1 MEVPTVEQKEG
12 KCSCLSFKQNQLAL
26 ILAWQTLCFPSKA
39 NPSDCVDMDCDAK
52 KKTMLRDLDG
62 SFLGAVGTVIPQSE
76 FEWGGDPR
84 RGLGDYRLPSVMLT
98 RPNGSRIPVEEIAP
112 HKGSRQ
118 EDPGGGA

>member
-1 MEVPTVEQKEG
+1 MLCVSF
-12 KCSCLSFKQNQLAL
+12 CSVSLTISRCR
-26 ILAWQTLCFPSKA
+26 CFPRKA

-62 SFLGAVGTVIPQSE
+62 SFLGAAGTIIPQSE

-112 HKGSRQ
+112 HKGCGKRRRRF
-118 EDPGGGA
+118 